1 MKKGKSIK
9 IIIGVILIVFSS
21 IFSYLFFNKM
31 VNMSAGNWTGNE
43 VDLMNKLYKYN
54 CSIDFQEENGKVR
67 HFITNEKCP
76 FEIEYLDNVSYNDTY
91 FNYYLDKVNDNG
103 NGNKDYFTYKINGKL
118 MSEESTG
125 VTYYK
130 FMSYNN
136 GKILYLSTLK
146 SLKDNANE
154 IINSIGFK
162 YRLTINFEYIIIP
175 VLLYVIGIIF
185 LVSSTKNKKTKK
197 GRKM

>member
-67 HFITNEKCP
+67 H
-76 FEIEYLDNVSYNDTY
+76 
-91 FNYYLDKVNDNG
+91 
-103 NGNKDYFTYKINGKL
+103 
-118 MSEESTG
+118 
-125 VTYYK
+125 
-130 FMSYNN
+130 
-136 GKILYLSTLK
+136 
-146 SLKDNANE
+146 
-154 IINSIGFK
+154 
-162 YRLTINFEYIIIP
+162 
-175 VLLYVIGIIF
+175 
-185 LVSSTKNKKTKK
+185 
-197 GRKM
+197 